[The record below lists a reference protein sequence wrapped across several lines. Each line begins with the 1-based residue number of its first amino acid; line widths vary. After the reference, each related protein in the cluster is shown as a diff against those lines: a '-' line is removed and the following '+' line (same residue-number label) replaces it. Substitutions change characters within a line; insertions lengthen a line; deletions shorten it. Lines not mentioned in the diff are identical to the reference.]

1 MEWISKFLFPIP
13 TFQMNPTMLSFKANC
28 GENWNHIY
36 SFQSQV
42 FDGTLKLHK
51 LPYEHLME
59 VLQSRFE
66 IFIQDNLLSL
76 PSHFQP
82 FLKQIFFS
90 LFKL

>member
-1 MEWISKFLFPIP
+1 MNFQIPISYSNIP
-13 TFQMNPTMLSFKANC
+13 NEPYNAF
-28 GENWNHIY
+28 
-36 SFQSQV
+36 FQSQLWWKLKSYLLLSVSKV